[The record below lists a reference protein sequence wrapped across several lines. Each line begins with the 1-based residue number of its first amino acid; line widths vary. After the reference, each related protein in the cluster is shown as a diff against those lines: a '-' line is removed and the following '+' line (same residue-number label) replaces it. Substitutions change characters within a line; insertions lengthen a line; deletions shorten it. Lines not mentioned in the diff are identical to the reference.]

1 MNFVSGGHVVAEPI
15 RDAAF
20 QNALARREHARE
32 RILKINEKLSE
43 LIDSRTKLVSEFER
57 ADAFLDT
64 WYEMAG
70 VQNPKYVER
79 KESTSSTVVAQQ
91 PEKRPIN
98 PNRRDVTLKAVE
110 YIRNEGRPLSRS
122 EIYERLIASGVEIY
136 GKNPEMVLSTM
147 LWRTK
152 DLIRRLRGGGYW
164 PVGDPPPPGH
174 SADIEDLIG

>member
-1 MNFVSGGHVVAEPI
+1 MAGTI
-15 RDAAF
+15 KDAAF

-32 RILKINEKLSE
+32 RILQINGKLNE
-43 LIDSRTKLVSEFER
+43 LIGSRNKLAQEYER

-70 VQNPKYVER
+70 IPNPKYVER
-79 KESTSSTVVAQQ
+79 KESKSAPPVTDDA
-91 PEKRPIN
+91 EKRPQN

-110 YIRNEGRPLSRS
+110 YIREAGRPLSRA
-122 EIYERLIASGVEIY
+122 EIWERLLADNIIIY

-147 LWRTK
+147 LWRTN

-164 PVGDPPPPGH
+164 PIGDPPPPGH
-174 SADIEDLIG
+174 STAIEDLIG

>member
-1 MNFVSGGHVVAEPI
+1 MV
-15 RDAAF
+15 DANTDLAL
-20 QNALARREHARE
+20 QNAVARRDHARKRVLE
-32 RILKINEKLSE
+32 INAKLNE
-43 LIDSRTKLVSEFER
+43 LIDIRQKLFEEYER
-57 ADAFLDT
+57 AEAFIDT

-70 VQNPKYVER
+70 IPNPKHAER
-79 KESTSSTVVAQQ
+79 KESKPAPAVSERAEARQQ
-91 PEKRPIN
+91 N

-110 YIRNEGRPLSRS
+110 YIRETGRPLSRT
-122 EIYERLIASGVEIY
+122 EIWERLQADNINIY